1 LIFSYLIL
9 CILFVLLGTAIG
21 SAMSM
26 LPGLH
31 VYNVIGFFLLF
42 YFTMGGLG
50 MDPMLMVLMLIGM
63 LVSYA
68 FVFTI
73 PSIYFSAPDDSTMFV
88 LMPSQ
93 RYLKERKGHEAV
105 VLIATGALVG
115 VMAITIFVPIF
126 MNVLGV
132 VWDVA
137 LANMHWIIGA
147 VIAYMLL
154 SEFPKDFGRH
164 KNPLHGLKEAWKTI
178 LAGYL
183 TFFLAGLLG
192 VITFSKTMIPA
203 GHAFQSLMAPLIG
216 LFATSSIILNLISKY
231 EIPEQNMPKSVDVRP
246 SEIAHGSVAGAV
258 GGLFAAFIP
267 AVTAGVGGYMASHGF
282 AQKGDKS
289 FLVSMGASRVVY
301 YVGAIALFFLPTLH
315 LRRGAL
321 AMGINLFFTP
331 ETVQQFYL
339 VDAGIALAG
348 IISFFIVIYASKF
361 LAKTIPKVNPKTLN
375 IVVLVILIILVY
387 IMTSWQG
394 LMIMS
399 IATAIGLVPV
409 LFNSRRSHCLAVILV
424 PIWLNMAGIALAPAL
439 GLW

>member
-1 LIFSYLIL
+1 MTIEYLLL
-9 CILFVLLGTAIG
+9 CIAFVLLGTLIG
-21 SAMSM
+21 SLMSM

-42 YFTMGGLG
+42 YFTMGLF
-50 MDPMLMVLMLIGM
+50 MDPMLMTLMLIGM

-115 VMAITIFVPIF
+115 VIAITIFVPLF
-126 MNVLGV
+126 MNVLSV
-132 VWDVA
+132 VWDIA
-137 LANMHWIIGA
+137 MANMHWIIGA
-147 VIAYMLL
+147 VIAFMLL

-183 TFFLAGLLG
+183 TFFLSALLG
-192 VITFSKTMIPA
+192 IIVFSKTLIPVEH
-203 GHAFQSLMAPLIG
+203 GFQSLMAPLIG

-231 EIPEQNMPKSVDVRP
+231 EIPEQNIPKSVDADP
-246 SEIAHGSVAGAV
+246 KEIAHGSLAGSV

-267 AVTAGVGGYMASHGF
+267 AVTAGVGGYMASHAF

-321 AMGINLFFTP
+321 AMGINLLFTP

-339 VDAGIALAG
+339 VDAAIALAG
-348 IISFFIVIYASKF
+348 VISFFVVIYASKF
-361 LAKTIPKVNPKTLN
+361 LARVVPKINPKLLN
-375 IVVLVILIILVY
+375 LVVLGILVVLVYL
-387 IMTSWQG
+387 MTSWQG
-394 LMIMS
+394 LIIMS
-399 IATAIGLVPV
+399 VATAIGLVPV

-424 PIWLNMAGIALAPAL
+424 PIWLNMSGISLGGIL

>member
-1 LIFSYLIL
+1 MTIAYLLMAIA
-9 CILFVLLGTAIG
+9 FVIMGALIG
-21 SAMSM
+21 SALSM

-42 YFTMGGLG
+42 YFAASFVL
-50 MDPMLMVLMLIGM
+50 DPMLMVLMLIGM

-88 LMPSQ
+88 LMPSL
-93 RYLKERKGHEAV
+93 RYLKEGRGHEAV
-105 VLIATGALVG
+105 VLIATGALTG
-115 VMAITIFVPIF
+115 LFAIVLVVPLF
-126 MNVLGV
+126 MGPLSI
-132 VWDVA
+132 VWDIVSTH
-137 LANMHWIIGA
+137 LHWIIGA

-164 KNPLHGLKEAWKTI
+164 KNPLHGLKEGWKTI
-178 LAGYL
+178 MAGYL
-183 TFFLAGLLG
+183 TFFLSSILG
-192 VITFSKTMIPA
+192 IITFSKTIVPA
-203 GHAFQSLMAPLIG
+203 NHAFQSLMAPLIG

-231 EIPEQNMPKSVDVRP
+231 EIPEQNIPKSIDSTP
-246 SEIAHGSVAGAV
+246 KELLHGAVAGSS
-258 GGLFAAFIP
+258 GGLFAAFLP

-301 YVGAIALFFLPTLH
+301 YVGAIALFFLPVLH

-331 ETVQQFYL
+331 ESVQQFYL
-339 VDAGIALAG
+339 VDMGIAIAGIYA
-348 IISFFIVIYASKF
+348 FFVVIYASKF
-361 LAKTIPKVNPKTLN
+361 LAKRIYKINPKVLN
-375 IVVLVILIILVY
+375 LVVLGIVVMLVY
-387 IMTSWQG
+387 FMTSWQG
-394 LMIMS
+394 LIIMS
-399 IATAIGLVPV
+399 VATAIGLIPV

-424 PIWLNMAGIALAPAL
+424 PIWLNMSGIALGGL
-439 GLW
+439 FGLW

>member
-1 LIFSYLIL
+1 MTIGYLLMAIA
-9 CILFVLLGTAIG
+9 FVLIGSLIG
-21 SAMSM
+21 SALSM

-42 YFTMGGLG
+42 YFTASFVL
-50 MDPMLMVLMLIGM
+50 DPMFMVLMLIGM

-88 LMPSQ
+88 LMPSL
-93 RYLKERKGHEAV
+93 RYLKEGRGHEAV
-105 VLIATGALVG
+105 VLIATGALTG
-115 VMAITIFVPIF
+115 LFAIVLFVPLF
-126 MNVLGV
+126 MGPLSI
-132 VWDVA
+132 VWDIVSTH
-137 LANMHWIIGA
+137 LHWIIGA

-164 KNPLHGLKEAWKTI
+164 KNPLHGLKEGWKTI
-178 LAGYL
+178 MAGYL
-183 TFFLAGLLG
+183 TFFLSSILGL
-192 VITFSKTMIPA
+192 ITFNKTIVPA
-203 GHAFQSLMAPLIG
+203 NHAFQSLMAPLIG

-231 EIPEQNMPKSVDVRP
+231 EIPEQNIPKSIDSTP
-246 SEIAHGSVAGAV
+246 QEILHGAVAGSS
-258 GGLFAAFIP
+258 GGLFAAFLP
-267 AVTAGVGGYMASHGF
+267 AVTAGVGGYMASHAF

-301 YVGAIALFFLPTLH
+301 YVGAIALFFLPVLH

-331 ETVQQFYL
+331 ESVQQFYL
-339 VDAGIALAG
+339 VDMGIAIAGIFA
-348 IISFFIVIYASKF
+348 FFVVIYASKF
-361 LAKTIPKVNPKTLN
+361 LAKRIYKINPKALN
-375 IVVLVILIILVY
+375 LIVLGIVVALVY
-387 IMTSWQG
+387 FMTSWQG
-394 LMIMS
+394 LIIMS
-399 IATAIGLVPV
+399 VATAIGLIPV

-424 PIWLNMAGIALAPAL
+424 PIWLNMSGIALGGFF

>member
-1 LIFSYLIL
+1 MTIAYLLMAIA
-9 CILFVLLGTAIG
+9 FVLMGAVIG
-21 SAMSM
+21 SALSM

-42 YFTMGGLG
+42 YFTASFVL
-50 MDPMLMVLMLIGM
+50 DPMLMVLMLIGM

-88 LMPSQ
+88 LMPSL
-93 RYLKERKGHEAV
+93 RYLKEGRGHEAV
-105 VLIATGALVG
+105 VLIATGALTG
-115 VMAITIFVPIF
+115 LFAIVLFVPLLMGPLSI
-126 MNVLGV
+126 
-132 VWDVA
+132 VWDIVSTH
-137 LANMHWIIGA
+137 LHWIIGA

-164 KNPLHGLKEAWKTI
+164 KNPLHGLKEGWKTI
-178 LAGYL
+178 MAGYL
-183 TFFLAGLLG
+183 TFFLSSILG
-192 VITFSKTMIPA
+192 IITFNKTIVPA
-203 GHAFQSLMAPLIG
+203 NHAFQSLMAPLIG

-231 EIPEQNMPKSVDVRP
+231 EIPEQNIPKSIDSKPV
-246 SEIAHGSVAGAV
+246 ELLHGAVAGSS
-258 GGLFAAFIP
+258 GGLFAAFLP

-301 YVGAIALFFLPTLH
+301 YVGAIALFFLPVLH

-331 ETVQQFYL
+331 ESIQQFYL
-339 VDAGIALAG
+339 VDMGIAIAGIFA
-348 IISFFIVIYASKF
+348 FFVVIYASKF
-361 LAKTIPKVNPKTLN
+361 LAKRIYKINPKILN
-375 IVVLVILIILVY
+375 LIVLGVVVTLVY
-387 IMTSWQG
+387 FMTSWQG
-394 LMIMS
+394 LIIMS
-399 IATAIGLVPV
+399 VATAIGLIPV

-424 PIWLNMAGIALAPAL
+424 PIWLNMSGIALGGL
-439 GLW
+439 FGLW

>member
-1 LIFSYLIL
+1 MSITYLLLAIA
-9 CILFVLLGTAIG
+9 FVLLGTLIG
-21 SAMSM
+21 SLMSM

-42 YFTMGGLG
+42 YFTASLVL
-50 MDPMLMVLMLIGM
+50 DPMLMVLMLIGM

-88 LMPSQ
+88 LMPSL
-93 RYLKERKGHEAV
+93 RYLKEGRGHEAV
-105 VLIATGALVG
+105 VLIAVGALAG
-115 VMAITIFVPIF
+115 VFAIVIFVPLLMGPLSI
-126 MNVLGV
+126 
-132 VWDVA
+132 VWNIVA
-137 LANMHWIIGA
+137 QHLHWIIGA

-164 KNPLHGLKEAWKTI
+164 KNPLHGLKEGWKTI
-178 LAGYL
+178 MAGYL
-183 TFFLAGLLG
+183 TFLLSSILGLI
-192 VITFSKTMIPA
+192 VFNKTIVPA
-203 GHAFQSLMAPLIG
+203 EHAFQSLMAPLIG

-231 EIPEQNMPKSVDVRP
+231 EIPEQNIPKSIDSKPR
-246 SEIAHGSVAGAV
+246 ELLHGSVAGST
-258 GGLFAAFIP
+258 GGLFAAFLP

-301 YVGAIALFFLPTLH
+301 YVGAIALFFLPVLH

-331 ETVQQFYL
+331 ESVQQFYL
-339 VDAGIALAG
+339 VDMGIAIAG
-348 IISFFIVIYASKF
+348 LISFFVVIFASRF
-361 LAKTIPKVNPKTLN
+361 LARRIYKINPKTLN
-375 IVVLVILIILVY
+375 LIVLGVVITIVFL
-387 IMTSWQG
+387 MTSWQG
-394 LMIMS
+394 LLIMS
-399 IATAIGLVPV
+399 VATAIGLIPV

-424 PIWLNMAGIALAPAL
+424 PIWLNMSGISLGGL
-439 GLW
+439 FGLW

>member
-1 LIFSYLIL
+1 MIL
-9 CILFVLLGTAIG
+9 AYFLTAILFVLLGTLVGA
-21 SAMSM
+21 AMSM

-42 YFTMGGLG
+42 YFTMGLVL
-50 MDPMLMVLMLIGM
+50 DPMLMVLMLIGM

-73 PSIYFSAPDDSTMFV
+73 PSIYFSAPDDSTMFI

-105 VLIATGALVG
+105 VLIATGALIG

-126 MNVLGV
+126 MGALGV
-132 VWDVA
+132 VWDIA
-137 LANMHWIIGA
+137 ISNIHWIIGA
-147 VIAYMLL
+147 VIAFMLL

-192 VITFSKTMIPA
+192 VITFSKTLIPA
-203 GHAFQSLMAPLIG
+203 QHAFQSLMAPLIG

-231 EIPEQNMPKSVDVRP
+231 EIPEQNMPDTVDVKPR
-246 SEIAHGSVAGAV
+246 EIVHGSLAGSV

-267 AVTAGVGGYMASHGF
+267 AVTAGVGGYMSSHAF
-282 AQKGDKS
+282 AQNGDKS

-331 ETVQQFYL
+331 ETVQQFYM
-339 VDAGIALAG
+339 VDAAIALAG
-348 IISFFIVIYASKF
+348 VISFFIVIYASKF
-361 LAKTIPKVNPKTLN
+361 LARYIPKVNPKTLN
-375 IVVLVILIILVY
+375 IVVLIILIILVY

-394 LMIMS
+394 LIIMS
-399 IATAIGLVPV
+399 IATAIGLIPV

-424 PIWLNMAGIALAPAL
+424 PIWLNMAGISVAPLL
-439 GLW
+439 GIW

>member
-1 LIFSYLIL
+1 MMLSYIL
-9 CILFVLLGTAIG
+9 MAILFVLIGTLIG
-21 SAMSM
+21 SMLSM

-42 YFTMGGLG
+42 YFTMGLVI
-50 MDPMLMVLMLIGM
+50 DPMLMVLMLIGM

-73 PSIYFSAPDDSTMFV
+73 SSIYFSAPDDSTMFI
-88 LMPSQ
+88 LMPTQ

-126 MNVLGV
+126 MNVLGI
-132 VWDVA
+132 VWDIA
-137 LANMHWIIGA
+137 MPNIHWIIGA

-164 KNPLHGLKEAWKTI
+164 KNALHGLKEAWKTI

-192 VITFSKTMIPA
+192 VILYSKTIIPA
-203 GHAFQSLMAPLIG
+203 NHAFQSLMAPLIG

-231 EIPEQNMPKSVDVRP
+231 EIPEQNIPKSVDAQP
-246 SEIAHGSVAGAV
+246 NDITHGAVAGSL

-267 AVTAGVGGYMASHGF
+267 AVTAGVGGYMASHAF

-331 ETVQQFYL
+331 ETVGQFYL

-348 IISFFIVIYASKF
+348 IVSFFIVLYLSKF
-361 LAKTIPKVNPKTLN
+361 LARVIPKINPKLLN
-375 IVVLVILIILVY
+375 IVVLGIIIVLVY

-394 LMIMS
+394 LIIMS
-399 IATAIGLVPV
+399 VATAIGLVPV

-424 PIWLNMAGIALAPAL
+424 PIWLNMSGIALAPYL

>member
-1 LIFSYLIL
+1 MTLIYLL
-9 CILFVLLGTAIG
+9 TLILFVILGTLIG
-21 SAMSM
+21 SALSM

-42 YFTMGGLG
+42 YFSAPFI
-50 MDPMLMVLMLIGM
+50 MDSMQMVLMLMGM

-93 RYLKERKGHEAV
+93 RYLKEGRGHESV
-105 VLIATGALVG
+105 VLIASGALIG
-115 VMAITIFVPIF
+115 VIAITVFVPIF
-126 MNVLGV
+126 MNYLGT
-132 VWDVA
+132 VWNIVEP
-137 LANMHWIIGA
+137 NIHWIIGA

-164 KNPLHGLKEAWKTI
+164 KNPWHGLKEAWKTI

-183 TFFLAGLLG
+183 TFFLSAILG
-192 VITFSKTMIPA
+192 IIVFNKTIVPA
-203 GHAFQSLMAPLIG
+203 EHAFQSLMAPLIG

-231 EIPEQNMPKSVDVRP
+231 EIPEQNIPKSIDAKPGDIV
-246 SEIAHGSVAGAV
+246 HGSMAGST
-258 GGLFAAFIP
+258 GGLFAAFLP
-267 AVTAGVGGYMASHGF
+267 AVTAGVGGYMASHAF

-348 IISFFIVIYASKF
+348 VISFFVVIYASKF
-361 LAKTIPKVNPKTLN
+361 LAKNVPKMNPKILN
-375 IVVLVILIILVY
+375 LVVLGIVVLLVY
-387 IMTSWQG
+387 FMTSWQG
-394 LMIMS
+394 LIIMS
-399 IATAIGLVPV
+399 VATAIGIMPV
-409 LFNSRRSHCLAVILV
+409 LFNTRRSHCLAVILV
-424 PIWLNMAGIALAPAL
+424 PIWLNMSGISLAPL
-439 GLW
+439 FGLW

>member
-1 LIFSYLIL
+1 MTITYLLMAIA
-9 CILFVLLGTAIG
+9 FVIMGALIG
-21 SAMSM
+21 SALSM

-42 YFTMGGLG
+42 YFTASFVL
-50 MDPMLMVLMLIGM
+50 DPMLMVLMLIGM

-88 LMPSQ
+88 LMPSL
-93 RYLKERKGHEAV
+93 RYLKEGRGHEAV
-105 VLIATGALVG
+105 VLIATGALTG
-115 VMAITIFVPIF
+115 LFAIVLVVPLF
-126 MNVLGV
+126 MGPLSI
-132 VWDVA
+132 VWDIVSTH
-137 LANMHWIIGA
+137 LHWIIGA

-164 KNPLHGLKEAWKTI
+164 KNPLHGLKEGWKTI
-178 LAGYL
+178 MAGYL
-183 TFFLAGLLG
+183 TFFLSSILG
-192 VITFSKTMIPA
+192 IITFSKTIVPA
-203 GHAFQSLMAPLIG
+203 NHAFQSLMAPLIG

-231 EIPEQNMPKSVDVRP
+231 EIPEQNIPKSIDSTPR
-246 SEIAHGSVAGAV
+246 EIFHGAVAGSS
-258 GGLFAAFIP
+258 GGLFAAFLP

-301 YVGAIALFFLPTLH
+301 YVGAIALFFLPVLH

-331 ETVQQFYL
+331 ESVQQFYL
-339 VDAGIALAG
+339 VDMGIAIAGIYA
-348 IISFFIVIYASKF
+348 FFVVIYASKF
-361 LAKTIPKVNPKTLN
+361 LAKRIYKINPKVLN
-375 IVVLVILIILVY
+375 LIVLGIVVMLVY
-387 IMTSWQG
+387 FMTSWQG
-394 LMIMS
+394 LIIMS
-399 IATAIGLVPV
+399 VATAIGLIPV

-424 PIWLNMAGIALAPAL
+424 PIWLNMSGIALGGL
-439 GLW
+439 FGLW

>member
-1 LIFSYLIL
+1 MMLSYLL
-9 CILFVLLGTAIG
+9 MAILFVLIGTAIG
-21 SAMSM
+21 SMLSM

-42 YFTMGGLG
+42 YFTMGLVI
-50 MDPMLMVLMLIGM
+50 DPMLMVMMLIGM

-73 PSIYFSAPDDSTMFV
+73 SSIYFSAPDDSTMFI
-88 LMPSQ
+88 LMPTQ

-105 VLIATGALVG
+105 VLIATGALIG

-126 MNVLGV
+126 MNALGI
-132 VWDVA
+132 VWDIA
-137 LANMHWIIGA
+137 MSNIHWIIGA

-164 KNPLHGLKEAWKTI
+164 KNALHGLKEAWKTI

-192 VITFSKTMIPA
+192 VILYSKTIIPA
-203 GHAFQSLMAPLIG
+203 NHAFQSLMAPLIG

-231 EIPEQNMPKSVDVRP
+231 EIPEQNIPKSIDAKPVDIV
-246 SEIAHGSVAGAV
+246 HGSVAGSL

-267 AVTAGVGGYMASHGF
+267 AVTAGVGGYMASHAF

-301 YVGAIALFFLPTLH
+301 YVGALSLFFLPTLH

-331 ETVQQFYL
+331 QTVQQFYL
-339 VDAGIALAG
+339 VDAGIALSG
-348 IISFFIVIYASKF
+348 IISFFVVIYLSKF
-361 LAKTIPKVNPKTLN
+361 LAGVIPKINPKLLN
-375 IVVLVILIILVY
+375 IVVLGIIIVLVY

-394 LMIMS
+394 LIIMS
-399 IATAIGLVPV
+399 VATAIGLVPV

-424 PIWLNMAGIALAPAL
+424 PIWLNMSGIVLAPYL